1 MSYII
6 SNPSDLA
13 RTKNKWGMGYYDTD
27 IFPFPQ
33 GTAGPFQAFPGTPGL
48 ANPPFGNPIPPVM
61 TCPKPATGMG
71 MFRPN
76 QAVARG
82 LYSLGQASTPLI
94 STSGLTV
101 DPTLLFGGV
110 ALLAA
115 AMFLFGAKKAPAIR
129 QRKIRRYRRK
139 LAALEAA

>member
-1 MSYII
+1 M
-6 SNPSDLA
+6 
-13 RTKNKWGMGYYDTD
+13 
-27 IFPFPQ
+27 
-33 GTAGPFQAFPGTPGL
+33 
-48 ANPPFGNPIPPVM
+48 
-61 TCPKPATGMG
+61 GMG

-82 LYSLGQASTPLI
+82 LYSFGQDSTTIVP
-94 STSGLTV
+94 SSGLTV
-101 DPTLLFGGV
+101 DPTLLVGGI